1 MKRKKDKGCGSGS
14 AGQPATAPVLGKR
27 LASVVDADQEQQLDA
42 LWLDRAGDTESE
54 SDDSQPRASSSLDRL
69 PGGASSSV
77 ERLSQA
83 EAIKQFTKVRVASR
97 LAEMNRMD
105 EVATEEAAEMG
116 LLMPRTLEA
125 LKSLPAGPLQM
136 GDVLTCR
143 QEVFVK
149 MAEYNELAKVTFTTR
164 HGQKRGHKKNDR
176 GHALT
181 IVATCGDGARGA
193 TCQHMIKVH
202 SLDSVCI

>member
-1 MKRKKDKGCGSGS
+1 MKDNKDKGCGSGS
-14 AGQPATAPVLGKR
+14 AGQPATARALGKR
-27 LASVVDADQEQQLDA
+27 LASVVDADQDQQLEA
-42 LWLDRAGDTESE
+42 LWLDRGVDTE
-54 SDDSQPRASSSLDRL
+54 SDDSQPDASSSLDRL

-77 ERLSQA
+77 ERLVHR

-164 HGQKRGHKKNDR
+164 HGQKRGHKKKDR

-181 IVATCGDGARGA
+181 IVATCGD
-193 TCQHMIKVH
+193 
-202 SLDSVCI
+202 

>member
-42 LWLDRAGDTESE
+42 LWLDRGVDTESE

-69 PGGASSSV
+69 PGGV
-77 ERLSQA
+77 
-83 EAIKQFTKVRVASR
+83 KQFTKVHVAGR

-105 EVATEEAAEMG
+105 DVATEEAAEMG

-149 MAEYNELAKVTFTTR
+149 MAEYNELAKLHFTTR
-164 HGQKRGHKKNDR
+164 HGQKKLQKKNAR
-176 GHALT
+176 GSALT
-181 IVATCGDGARGA
+181 IVATCGDGASSSKMRRNA
-193 TCQHMIKVH
+193 LWRK
-202 SLDSVCI
+202 

>member
-1 MKRKKDKGCGSGS
+1 MKGNKDKGCGSGS
-14 AGQPATAPVLGKR
+14 AGQPATARVLGKR

-42 LWLDRAGDTESE
+42 LWLDRGVDTESE

-69 PGGASSSV
+69 PGGV
-77 ERLSQA
+77 
-83 EAIKQFTKVRVASR
+83 KQFTKVRVASR

-149 MAEYNELAKVTFTTR
+149 MTEYNELAKVTFTTR
-164 HGQKRGHKKNDR
+164 HGQKRGHKENDR

>member
-1 MKRKKDKGCGSGS
+1 MKGNKDKGCGS
-14 AGQPATAPVLGKR
+14 AGKPATARVLGKR

-42 LWLDRAGDTESE
+42 LWLDRGVDTESE

-69 PGGASSSV
+69 PGG
-77 ERLSQA
+77 
-83 EAIKQFTKVRVASR
+83 IKQFTKVRVASR

-149 MAEYNELAKVTFTTR
+149 MAEYNELAKHTGVMDGNKGSQRMFHETFPEVSLPQTCL
-164 HGQKRGHKKNDR
+164 HCMSLHCSACMYCAMQSVSL
-176 GHALT
+176 HA
-181 IVATCGDGARGA
+181 ACM
-193 TCQHMIKVH
+193 QS
-202 SLDSVCI
+202 SLVVNS

>member
-14 AGQPATAPVLGKR
+14 AGQPATARALGKR

-42 LWLDRAGDTESE
+42 LWLDRGVDTESE

-69 PGGASSSV
+69 PGG
-77 ERLSQA
+77 
-83 EAIKQFTKVRVASR
+83 IKQFTKVRVASR

-149 MAEYNELAKVTFTTR
+149 MAEYNELAKLHFTTR
-164 HGQKRGHKKNDR
+164 HGQKKLQKKNAR
-176 GHALT
+176 GSALT

>member
-14 AGQPATAPVLGKR
+14 AGQPATARVLGKR

-69 PGGASSSV
+69 PGGV
-77 ERLSQA
+77 
-83 EAIKQFTKVRVASR
+83 KKFTKVRVACR

-193 TCQHMIKVH
+193 TLQAHWCHGRQQG
-202 SLDSVCI
+202 